1 MQVICPQCATRLQLS
16 APKLPDHPFTI
27 KCPKCHQGITVSP
40 ATEASQPAPME
51 TLSTSDPLDLSDDST
66 PKKIASPEPVPP
78 VVPPP
83 MPVSAAPESSLPS
96 TPQAHVPPPPTMPQT
111 KEILSPTLRS
121 SDVRPASDLP
131 LAEANLATGWTNSM
145 PSPTVSDDSNTLFT
159 GQVANRD
166 ILQALTTLLSANGMA
181 TPTARLEQ
189 HRRRSVVTCLAN
201 QEDTKKVEAVLN
213 GKDYEV
219 IAASSPEQV
228 TSMLQTSHQLD
239 VLLLDPNFY
248 AGQQGGAT
256 IMRYLNMLNP
266 ARRRRVFV
274 VVTSHSYRTM
284 DMQAAFVHGV
294 NMIVN
299 SGDLESLPQA
309 LSKSIT
315 DFNDLYRAFNRVNG
329 INAF

>member
-27 KCPKCHQGITVSP
+27 KCPKCQQGITVSP
-40 ATEASQPAPME
+40 AAATTQTAPVE
-51 TLSTSDPLDLSDDST
+51 TVAASDPLDLSEASAPENVPQPEATPTPFMTAPPETPFRADVFSPPPEPPANSLLPET
-66 PKKIASPEPVPP
+66 PKPSSPNPRLTND
-78 VVPPP
+78 
-83 MPVSAAPESSLPS
+83 VSAAE
-96 TPQAHVPPPPTMPQT
+96 T
-111 KEILSPTLRS
+111 
-121 SDVRPASDLP
+121 
-131 LAEANLATGWTNSM
+131 NLAIGWTNSM

-159 GQVANRD
+159 GHSPNHD
-166 ILQALTTLLSANGMA
+166 LLQALTALLSSNGLTA
-181 TPTARLEQ
+181 PVARLEQ
-189 HRRRSVVTCLAN
+189 NRRRSVVTCLAN
-201 QEDTKKVEAVLN
+201 AEDTKKVADVLD

-239 VLLLDPNFY
+239 VLLLDPNFH

-274 VVTSHSYRTM
+274 VVTSHSYRTL

-294 NMIVN
+294 NMILN
-299 SGDLESLPQA
+299 SNDLEALPPA
-309 LSKSIT
+309 LAKSIG
-315 DFNDLYRAFNRVNG
+315 DFNELYRAFNQVNG
-329 INAF
+329 VNAF